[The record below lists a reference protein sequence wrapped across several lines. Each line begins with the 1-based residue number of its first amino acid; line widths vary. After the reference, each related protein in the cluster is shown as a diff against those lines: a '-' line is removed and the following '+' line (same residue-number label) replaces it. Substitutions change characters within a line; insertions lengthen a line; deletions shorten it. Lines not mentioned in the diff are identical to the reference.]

1 MQLIIDRM
9 SHSEEEYNSL
19 KFYQDSGFYLI
30 NTYLRKNEFNSTRYT
45 IENIQNDIKN
55 LDNLFLKAKKTDTK
69 ITVYR
74 GAIAFYEGTNLGYV
88 STSLNLSI
96 GKKFAGSSGV
106 VYELHIAPNIPYID
120 INTWNNSESEILL
133 PRGLT
138 FTVKSS
144 KITKKSKYYIM
155 DVSL

>member
-1 MQLIIDRM
+1 MNIT
-9 SHSEEEYNSL
+9 EEEYNSL
-19 KFYQDSGFYLI
+19 KFYQDIGFYLI
-30 NTYLRKNEFNSTRYT
+30 NTYLRKNEFDSKRYT

-55 LDNLFLKAKKTDTK
+55 IDNLFLKSKKTDTT

-74 GAIAFYEGTNLGYV
+74 GATTFYEGTNLGYV

-96 GKKFAGSSGV
+96 GKKFAGSAGV

-120 INTWNNSESEILL
+120 LNTWNNRESEILL
-133 PRGLT
+133 PRGLK
-138 FTVKSS
+138 FTVKSC

>member
-1 MQLIIDRM
+1 MNIT
-9 SHSEEEYNSL
+9 EEEYNSL

-30 NTYLRKNEFNSTRYT
+30 NTYLRKNEFDSKRYT

-55 LDNLFLKAKKTDTK
+55 LDNLFAKAKKTDAPMT
-69 ITVYR
+69 IYR
-74 GAIAFYEGTNLGYV
+74 GATSLYEGINLGYV
-88 STSLNLSI
+88 SGSANLLI

-106 VYELHIAPNIPYID
+106 VCELHIAPNIPYID
-120 INTWNNSESEILL
+120 INTWKNYESEILL

-144 KITKKSKYYIM
+144 KITKKCKYYVM

>member
-1 MQLIIDRM
+1 MNIT
-9 SHSEEEYNSL
+9 EEEFNSL

-30 NTYLRKNEFNSTRYT
+30 NTYLRKNEFDSKRYT
-45 IENIQNDIKN
+45 IENIQNDIQN
-55 LDNLFLKAKKTDTK
+55 IDNLFLKAKKSDTTM
-69 ITVYR
+69 TVYR
-74 GAIAFYEGTNLGYV
+74 GATTFYEGTNLGYV

-96 GKKFAGSSGV
+96 GKKFAGSVGV

-120 INTWNNSESEILL
+120 LNTWNNRESEILL
-133 PRGLT
+133 PRGLK

>member
-1 MQLIIDRM
+1 M
-9 SHSEEEYNSL
+9 
-19 KFYQDSGFYLI
+19 
-30 NTYLRKNEFNSTRYT
+30 T
-45 IENIQNDIKN
+45 I
-55 LDNLFLKAKKTDTK
+55 
-69 ITVYR
+69 YR
-74 GAIAFYEGTNLGYV
+74 GATAFYEGKNLGYV
-88 STSLNLSI
+88 SCSSNLLI
-96 GKKFAGSSGV
+96 GKKFAGSSGI

-120 INTWNNSESEILL
+120 INTWKNYESEILL